1 MKKIKNL
8 IDWISILIGLLAL
21 VSSIFGRDC
30 IFGFKSICLT
40 KIAGVLC
47 AVYFFRAA
55 YLYILSRPKFD
66 WHLINGHFLRKVI
79 AFVLLVPSCIT
90 SVFIIFNTE
99 YSPKN
104 LVFDDNLYSYEKA
117 DSICLG
123 NIRSEIFADSVY
135 IKAHNLYVKNDT
147 VVMQKN
153 KLPDSITSEQKDP
166 SIFWTVY
173 YHFIDPGNQ
182 HMTTSQSGRGWSALI
197 AILGVFLLNGLLV
210 SSIVGWI
217 DSRKEKWLKGEVRY
231 KGFLKLKKHYVV
243 IGGNDVTVGIVSQ
256 IVNNIIETNKVF
268 RPYVLI
274 QTSRDVE
281 SFRRELFS
289 NLTEEQQKLII
300 IYYGNRTS
308 KEDIK
313 DLIIENAKEVY
324 IIGEDIRTDDIES
337 YHDTMNMECLS
348 LIYNFV
354 STLRGIVIKWLNSAI
369 GKLDNIIKKRGD
381 SENKFVQL
389 VKTRL
394 EGTRNT
400 LKLTCRV
407 MFEYQTSFNILQ
419 VTDVD
424 GQKIDFRPFNY
435 YETWAQNVLVCQE
448 LENEKNCEYL
458 PLEGFDG
465 IQADQDKFVHFIVI
479 GMSRM
484 GLAMA
489 IEAAHLAHY
498 PNFCTNKKRTRIT
511 FIDAS
516 MEQEK
521 HFFMSRFKEM
531 FSLANYRDITNAT
544 ENIYSDLEAYPWLNP
559 LEDISCKSPYCNNDH
574 LGKDFIDIEWEFIN
588 GSVENPN
595 IQQYLAD
602 AAANTDAKLTIAICL
617 PENSRAIAAATYLPD
632 SVYKSDS
639 TLQILVYQR
648 LNDNLLRQINLN
660 DRYNKKL
667 RAFGMAQHCYNTS
680 LISISNFIDKYV
692 SDAYSKFNEKRIK
705 NIIENYNHELT
716 ESELCELSP
725 SYAQLLERAEMQTLR
740 DAIRHIWIDWF
751 NQNST
756 FDDKWE
762 ERKNKLYSDIE
773 ERIGK
778 AIKVYNVISKYKKT
792 NTLTDAEIS
801 ELSPMFSRIKD
812 REDLQI
818 LRKHIYDRWV
828 EWLECTDENWEENW
842 SEVTKE
848 IESKIIDTIGI
859 ISCDAVEI
867 KSGKTIAAKMWSN
880 TYNIYSMW
888 TKFRC
893 FRINPAKQDNFK
905 DAMLL
910 ALGQMEHNR
919 WIVEQLLLRYR
930 ALTSEEQRDAKII
943 GKYSAPVIKGRL
955 KKDFAHLDICSN
967 DKLNTIDYNMAELDQ
982 ALVKVLPVAYREYLE
997 GKART

>member
-1 MKKIKNL
+1 MKKINNKNIWCLLDILAIIIALSAL
-8 IDWISILIGLLAL
+8 ICNLTPTKHECVNDTLCKFAGAIGFFYFAISVI
-21 VSSIFGRDC
+21 IF
-30 IFGFKSICLT
+30 
-40 KIAGVLC
+40 
-47 AVYFFRAA
+47 FFN
-55 YLYILSRPKFD
+55 RPKFD
-66 WHLINGHFLRKVI
+66 WHLVNGNYLAKVV
-79 AFVLLVPSCIT
+79 ALVLLFPSTIASCFLWYNSCPKT
-90 SVFIIFNTE
+90 PK

-104 LVFDDNLYSYEKA
+104 LVYDEKLHSYNNAETDTLGIAKCELFTDSVFLNSHNLELS
-117 DSICLG
+117 DSI
-123 NIRSEIFADSVY
+123 II
-135 IKAHNLYVKNDT
+135 
-147 VVMQKN
+147 QKT
-153 KLPDSITSEQKDP
+153 KLPKTIISKQEDP

-210 SSIVGWI
+210 SSIIGWI

-231 KGFLKLKKHYVV
+231 KWFLKFKKHYV
-243 IGGNDVTVGIVSQ
+243 ILGGNDVTVGIVSQ
-256 IVNNIIETNKVF
+256 ILDEILKANNIL

-289 NLTEEQQKLII
+289 NLTEDEQKLIV

-313 DLIIENAKEVY
+313 ELVIKNAKEVY
-324 IIGEDIRTDDIES
+324 IIGEDIRTDDMES
-337 YHDTMNMECLS
+337 YHDTINMECLK
-348 LIYNFV
+348 LI
-354 STLRGIVIKWLNSAI
+354 
-369 GKLDNIIKKRGD
+369 
-381 SENKFVQL
+381 SENIQENEKYNSEKPL
-389 VKTRL
+389 I
-394 EGTRNT
+394 
-400 LKLTCRV
+400 CRV

-448 LENEKNCEYL
+448 LEKKENCKYL
-458 PLEGFDG
+458 PLEDFDG
-465 IQADQDKFVHFIVI
+465 IQAGQDTFVHLVVV

-521 HFFMSRFKEM
+521 HFFMSRFKDM

-544 ENIYSDLEAYPWLNP
+544 GNIYSDLKAYPWLNP
-559 LEDISCKSPYCNNDH
+559 LEDVSCKSPYCNSDH
-574 LGKDFIDIEWEFIN
+574 LGKDFVDIEWEFIN
-588 GSVENPN
+588 GSIENPN
-595 IQQYLAD
+595 IQQYLTD
-602 AAANTDAKLTIAICL
+602 AATNADAKLTIAICL

-648 LNDNLLRQINLN
+648 LNEDLLKQINLN

-667 RAFGMAQHCYNTS
+667 KAFGMARHSYNMS
-680 LISISNFIDKYV
+680 LMSISNFIEGYV
-692 SDAYSKFNEKRIK
+692 NNAYSEFNEKRIK
-705 NIIENYNHELT
+705 NIIENYNHKLT
-716 ESELCELSP
+716 ESDICELSP
-725 SYAQLLERAEMQTLR
+725 SYTLILDFAEMQALR
-740 DAIRHIWIDWF
+740 NAIRQSWIEWF
-751 NQNST
+751 DHNTT

-762 ERKNKLYSDIE
+762 KRKNKIYSDIE
-773 ERIGK
+773 ERIVK
-778 AIKVYNVISKYKKT
+778 AIAVYDVANKYKNT
-792 NTLTDAEIS
+792 NTLTDADIS
-801 ELSPMFSRIKD
+801 ELSPLFDRIKD
-812 REDLQI
+812 RDDLLI
-818 LRKHIYDRWV
+818 LRKEIYDRWI
-828 EWLECTDENWEENW
+828 EWLTCNNENWEE
-842 SEVTKE
+842 SRTKINEE
-848 IESKIIDTIGI
+848 IENKIIDAVGTI
-859 ISCDAVEI
+859 SEYTEDI
-867 KSGKTIAAKMWSN
+867 KSGKTMAAMRWSN

-893 FRINPAKQDNFK
+893 FGINPIKHEYFD
-905 DAMLL
+905 DATLP
-910 ALGQMEHNR
+910 ALGRMEHNR

-930 ALTSEEQRDAKII
+930 ALTTVEQENAKII
-943 GKYSAPVIKGRL
+943 GKYSPSVIKGLL

-967 DKLNTIDYNMAELDQ
+967 DKLNEIDYNIAELDQ
-982 ALVKVLPVAYREYLE
+982 ALVKVLPGAYREYLE
-997 GKART
+997 EKAKQCQTNK